1 MRLCLCCP
9 LVNSI
14 GLFERMDTEI
24 ELKFLVS
31 EAVTPSIPALI
42 TQFAK
47 TVTNKPSRNLQ
58 NAYFD
63 TPSRELRALDI
74 GLRTRCCDGVC
85 EQTIKLAGDN
95 VGGLHQRP
103 EFNLPISGNRPE
115 LSAFDASIWPHGV
128 QVDAIAENLYPLFST
143 NFIRRTWLVE
153 TQSGTLIEVVLD
165 KGEVAANSSIEPIC
179 ELEIELIKG
188 ERSELFLLAEKL
200 IENLPLRMGLYSKA
214 ARGYRLADDTPL
226 SASKEIDMVAL
237 TNEDS
242 QERALEKCLN
252 HGITFVQKH
261 EQCYYQKPT
270 LKTLKRI
277 TDGVSL
283 IRHSLWLFKDIVEK
297 QATERLRTEL
307 KWLLNE
313 LSWVETAIQLKTFT
327 SKKHAYYKKI
337 NAAPDLA
344 HVIDDLK
351 DVQPTIEDVQQIFT
365 SKRYN
370 LLLLDLTIWL
380 TERGWRQS
388 WGQSQFQAAER
399 NIHDIAAQLL
409 EADWHEMRALVENE
423 EPLSANEYLN
433 LKQRLERNLLS
444 GCCLGALFNEEARL
458 NFRAPWLDIVHGT
471 FELFTLHYLEQLCQ
485 GKDSEELEKIQAW
498 LSQKTEYLLSAMEQ
512 SRDATRNTQPYWR
525 D

>member
-1 MRLCLCCP
+1 
-9 LVNSI
+9 
-14 GLFERMDTEI
+14 MDTEI

-31 EAVTPSIPALI
+31 EAVIPSIPALI

-74 GLRTRCCDGVC
+74 GLRTRCSDGQC

-103 EFNLPISGNRPE
+103 EYNLPIEGNRPE
-115 LSAFDASIWPHGV
+115 LSQFDASIWPHGV
-128 QVDAIAENLYPLFST
+128 QVEAIADNLYPLFST
-143 NFIRRTWLVE
+143 NFIRRTWLLE
-153 TQSGTLIEVVLD
+153 TQAGTLIEVVLD
-165 KGEVAANSSIEPIC
+165 KGEVSANASVETIC
-179 ELEIELIKG
+179 ELEIELVKG
-188 ERSELFLLAEKL
+188 ERSELFSLAEKL

-214 ARGYRLADDTPL
+214 ARGYRLADDQPL
-226 SASKEIDMVAL
+226 VASKEIDMVAL
-237 TNEDS
+237 SNADS

-261 EQCYYQKPT
+261 EECYFQKPS

-283 IRHSLWLFKDIVEK
+283 IRHSLWLFSDIVEK
-297 QATERLRTEL
+297 QDTERLRSEL
-307 KWLLNE
+307 KWLLSE

-337 NAAPDLA
+337 NAAPELA
-344 HVIDDLK
+344 QVIEDLK
-351 DVQPTIEDVQQIFT
+351 AVQPSIDEVQKVFT

-388 WGQSQFQAAER
+388 WGQSQFQAAEK
-399 NIHDIAAQLL
+399 NIHDIAAHLL
-409 EADWHEMRALVENE
+409 EFDWHEMRALVDNDSQ
-423 EPLSANEYLN
+423 LSSDEYLS
-433 LKQRLERNLLS
+433 LKHRLERNLLS
-444 GCCLGALFNEEARL
+444 GCCLGALFDENARM
-458 NFRAPWLDIVHGT
+458 NFRAPWLDIIHGT
-471 FELFTLHYLEQLCQ
+471 FELFTLNYLGQLCQ
-485 GKDSEELEKIQAW
+485 GKDSEELAKIQAW
-498 LSQKTEYLLSAMEQ
+498 LAQKTDSLLGAMEQ
-512 SRDATRNTQPYWR
+512 SREATRNIQPYWR